1 MKKIL
6 SMLLAF
12 LMFMSLCGCGI
23 EKNDA
28 PAPGTTLNTF
38 YQAIMDAQPED
49 AEALI
54 LFEESNP
61 ALIASFYPGLDSIEL
76 NQQAYYMPPIVT
88 HPCEI
93 DLVEVKNDADVQ
105 AVVEIFQARIDMGAD
120 NKNYPESAAGWH
132 RYAQVQKSG
141 NFVCMIVL
149 PEGYVIPA
157 NVFET

>member
-49 AEALI
+49 VEELVFLKNPTLI
-54 LFEESNP
+54 
-61 ALIASFYPGLDSIEL
+61 
-76 NQQAYYMPPIVT
+76 
-88 HPCEI
+88 
-93 DLVEVKNDADVQ
+93 
-105 AVVEIFQARIDMGAD
+105 
-120 NKNYPESAAGWH
+120 
-132 RYAQVQKSG
+132 
-141 NFVCMIVL
+141 
-149 PEGYVIPA
+149 
-157 NVFET
+157 